1 MWCSFKKIH
10 SLRFKLIVSLVFV
23 ALFIGLISFLVGGN
37 LLYRSVIDEANNRV
51 QQDLN
56 VARLI
61 FDDKIDNIRLSLK
74 ISASVSGYENKG
86 LSTTNP
92 MHVSKAVKE
101 QLDRLELDFIGITDA
116 RGRMTYLYGADRLG
130 KMPPLSHNPLVLR
143 ALESQQ
149 DVAGVIVMDQEQLQ
163 AESLSLT
170 PHAQIDAPPS
180 SRNDISASQL
190 EKASLVMGAAVPV
203 FIDGGLSGVVY
214 GGILLNKDT
223 GIVDKIGETV
233 FKNETYKGRNVG
245 TATIFY
251 KDLRIS
257 TSVKNSSG
265 NRAVGTF
272 ASPNVARHVL
282 NEGKKW
288 GDRARVLNEWYITAY
303 EPITDISDKR
313 VGMLYVGVLEA
324 KYSDV
329 RKNAIAVFAAI
340 TIAGVICAI
349 IPGWLFTGRI
359 MRPVTNLIRA
369 SAEIAKGN
377 FSPKIDTISK
387 GDIGLLQKEF
397 FIMTKALKE
406 REKRKKVESEIQ
418 LIQSENQASVG
429 KLAAGV
435 AHEINNPLTAVL
447 TFTHLILRRDDL
459 ADEVRSDL
467 ETVASQTERV
477 RKIVKSLLDFSR
489 QTAIAPEPTD
499 INSLIEDSVGLMKN
513 QALIKDV
520 NLFFLGE
527 KELLALT
534 LDRNQCQSVLINLII
549 NALDA
554 TPSGGKIEILTR
566 KTNIKKGSGVEI
578 IIADTGSGISPDHM
592 DKLFDPFFTTKE
604 VGKGTGLG
612 LAVTAGIIDRHGGTI
627 KVRSKPGT
635 GTTFVIWL
643 PYKINPGFL
652 NGAIVQENK
661 A

>member
-1 MWCSFKKIH
+1 MCFSLKKIH
-10 SLRFKLIVSLVFV
+10 SLRFKLIISLMVV
-23 ALFIGLISFLVGGN
+23 ALFIGLISVLVGGN
-37 LLYRSVIDEANNRV
+37 LLYRSVIAEANNRI

-61 FDDKIDNIRLSLK
+61 FDDRINNIRLSLK
-74 ISASVSGYENKG
+74 IAAFVSDHNNESFSTDSLSVSR
-86 LSTTNP
+86 
-92 MHVSKAVKE
+92 VAKE
-101 QLDRLELDFIGITDA
+101 QLDQLKLDFTGITDA
-116 RGRMTYLYGADRLG
+116 GGRVLYRYGSNG
-130 KMPPLSHNPLVLR
+130 SEKMPVLTRNPLVLR

-149 DVAGVIVMDQEQLQ
+149 DVAGVIVLEPEQLQ
-163 AESLSLT
+163 AEDLQTLST
-170 PHAQIDAPPS
+170 TDNGTS
-180 SRNDISASQL
+180 YFD
-190 EKASLVMGAAVPV
+190 KASLLMGAAVPV
-203 FIDGGLSGVVY
+203 FTGGKLSGVVY
-214 GGILLNKDT
+214 GGMLLNKNT

-245 TATIFY
+245 TATIFH

-265 NRAVGTF
+265 NRAVGTL
-272 ASPNVARHVL
+272 ASPEVTQHVL

-288 GDRARVLNEWYITAY
+288 GDRAKVLDDWYITAY
-303 EPITDISDKR
+303 EPITDISGNR

-324 KYSDV
+324 KYSDL
-329 RKNAIAVFAAI
+329 RKNAIAVFAGI
-340 TIAGVICAI
+340 TIAGVACAI
-349 IPGWLFTGRI
+349 VLGWMFTGRI

-377 FSPKIDTISK
+377 FSPKIGAISK
-387 GDIGLLQKEF
+387 DDIGLLQKEF
-397 FIMTKALKE
+397 LIMTEALKE
-406 REKRKKVESEIQ
+406 REKRQKVESEIQ

-489 QTAIAPEPTD
+489 QTAIAPEPTN
-499 INSLIEDSVGLMKN
+499 INRLIEDSVGLMRN
-513 QALIKDV
+513 QALLKDV
-520 NLFFLGE
+520 DLLFIKK
-527 KELLALT
+527 KELPALT

-554 TPSGGKIEILTR
+554 TPPGGKIEILTQETDLKEDR
-566 KTNIKKGSGVEI
+566 GLEI

-612 LAVTAGIIDRHGGTI
+612 LAVTAGIIERHGGTI
-627 KVRSKPGT
+627 KVRSKPGA

-643 PYKINPGFL
+643 PHQMNSGFS
-652 NGAIVQENK
+652 NGGIDYESK